1 MPGGLL
7 ELSAIGL
14 QDTFLISNPEISFFK
29 VVYKRHTNFSMESIR
44 NTFDGTVDFGKKISC
59 TLSRSGDLVH
69 SIVLEVD
76 VPAITST
83 RSGSSGA
90 GTISYVNSLGH
101 ALIDYVEIEIGGQ
114 RIDRHY
120 GEWMEIWSQLTMD
133 ESQQFAFQD
142 ALSRYSTFT
151 TVASATTVYIPLQFW
166 FCRNIGL
173 ALPLVA
179 LQYHEVKL
187 IIQLNPLSKV
197 YSFGTLNYYTGSK
210 TGTTVTITSATPEF
224 ATSDVGKIIVWA
236 DGTEDTIS
244 SKTDSTNV
252 EVGTSG
258 TQSSQEFYIKPN
270 DTISQTYSITDARL
284 YVDYIFLDT
293 YERKL
298 FAQKKHNYLI
308 EQIQFSEKQS
318 YAANA
323 TNKKFSLEF
332 NLPIKSL
339 YWVTQLDTYT
349 RDNDLF
355 NFSNTMNPNA
365 TKSDNVS
372 TAIILFNGI
381 DRFERRNAKYFR
393 LIQPLQGHTRTP
405 NDFIYMYRFCLK
417 PEEHQPTGTC
427 NFSKLDN
434 VDIDLEFINSVGAGS
449 MRTYG
454 INYNILKIRSG
465 MANVAFSS

>member
-1 MPGGLL
+1 
-7 ELSAIGL
+7 
-14 QDTFLISNPEISFFK
+14 
-29 VVYKRHTNFSMESIR
+29 
-44 NTFDGTVDFGKKISC
+44 
-59 TLSRSGDLVH
+59 
-69 SIVLEVD
+69 
-76 VPAITST
+76 
-83 RSGSSGA
+83 
-90 GTISYVNSLGH
+90 
-101 ALIDYVEIEIGGQ
+101 
-114 RIDRHY
+114 
-120 GEWMEIWSQLTMD
+120 MEIWSQLTMD

-151 TVASATTVYIPLQFW
+151 TVAGATTVYITLQFW

-179 LQYHEVKL
+179 LQYHEVK
-187 IIQLNPLSKV
+187 INIKLNPLSKV
-197 YSFGTLNYYTGSK
+197 YSFGPLNYYTGSK
-210 TGTTVTITSATPEF
+210 SGTTVTITSSTPEF

-236 DGTEDTIS
+236 DGTTDTIS

-270 DTISQTYSITDARL
+270 DTISTTYSITDARI

-308 EQIQFSEKQS
+308 EQVQFSEKQS
-318 YAANA
+318 YSANT
-323 TNKKFSLEF
+323 TNQKFTLEF
-332 NLPIKSL
+332 NLPVKSL
-339 YWVTQLDTYT
+339 YWVTQLNSYT

-355 NFSNTMNPNA
+355 NFSNTINPNA

-372 TAIILFNGI
+372 TALLLFNGI

-393 LIQPLQGHTRTP
+393 LIQPLQKHTRTP
-405 NDFIYMYRFCLK
+405 NDFIYMYSFALK

-434 VDIDLEFINSVGAGS
+434 VGIDMEFVSGVG
-449 MRTYG
+449 
-454 INYNILKIRSG
+454 
-465 MANVAFSS
+465 V